1 MKASFLHFWLMILC
15 LATACHSNH
24 SSQNPPIA
32 IKGVLDL
39 RTWNFSG
46 QGPLTLDGEWEFY
59 WKKLYAPKDF
69 QQTQI
74 DTAHWVQVPKSWN
87 VYQLNKKDIT
97 GEGFATYRLRMLLNK
112 PTSDNFSIRVPL
124 TYTASR
130 MWVNGKLVYESGTVS
145 ENSST
150 TLPQYKPEIVDFIHN
165 QEQVEL
171 VIQVSNFHYSDGGL
185 RQPIEMGLESDI
197 RDSRLKAIAAE
208 FWLEGSILIMAFYHL
223 GLFLIRKRDL
233 STLWFS
239 CFCMLVAL
247 RIFITGEY
255 TVNLF
260 FEPNWWFLIRVEYL
274 TFFLGTAAF
283 TLFLYTIFETVFSK
297 QIVRVVCGVVAIFTL
312 MALFTTPLFFSSM
325 LIYFQLFTVL
335 IATYG
340 LYVIIRA
347 CVLHLEGSY
356 AFLLGYLVF
365 IATFF
370 NDLLYSHKIIHT
382 GYYIS
387 LGLFIFIFSQA
398 FLLTR
403 RFSIAFSDLEN
414 ANQMLSQAN
423 TLTKEQNENLWRLNA
438 ELDSFVYRT
447 SHDLRAPIASVMG
460 LINIAK
466 HENDLTQI
474 RYYLSLK
481 EKSLKKLDGV
491 IRDIIDYSKN
501 KSLDLETTPI
511 NFETQ
516 IAEVFANHDYMENA
530 SRIQKS
536 VECIVHDV
544 FYSDSRRIDIILNNL
559 ISNAIRY
566 FNPYQEQPFIKVKVT
581 SDAKMAQIEVS
592 DNGLGIAKEYQN
604 KIFDMF
610 FRVSNHGGGSGMGL
624 YVVKETIYKLGGEI
638 VIESEANKGT
648 IFKVTLPNL
657 KPSDNI
663 S

>member
-1 MKASFLHFWLMILC
+1 MKASFLNFWLIILC
-15 LATACHSNH
+15 LTAACRSND
-24 SSQNPPIA
+24 SFQKPPIA
-32 IKGVLDL
+32 IKGILDL
-39 RTWNFSG
+39 RTWDFAR
-46 QGPLTLDGEWEFY
+46 QGSLTLDGEWEFY
-59 WKKLYAPKDF
+59 WKKLYTPVDF
-69 QQTQI
+69 LQAHT
-74 DTAHWVQVPKSWN
+74 DSVHWVQVPKSWN
-87 VYQLNKKDIT
+87 AYQLNNKDIT
-97 GEGFATYRLRMLLNK
+97 GEGFATYRLRMVLNK
-112 PTSDNFSIRVPL
+112 PSSGNFSIRVPL

-130 MWVNGKLVYESGTVS
+130 MWVNGRLMYESGTVS
-145 ENSST
+145 EEYST
-150 TLPQYKPEIVDFIHN
+150 TLPQYKPEIIDFIPD

-185 RQPIEMGLESDI
+185 RQPIQVGLESDI
-197 RDSRLKAIAAE
+197 RDRRLKAIAAE

-239 CFCMLVAL
+239 IFCMLVAL

-255 TVNLF
+255 TINLF
-260 FEPNWWFLIRVEYL
+260 FGPNWWFLIRVEYL

-283 TLFLYTIFETVFSK
+283 TLFLYTVFEAVFSK
-297 QIVRVVCGVVAIFTL
+297 QVVRVVCGVVALFTL
-312 MALFTTPLFFSSM
+312 MVLFSSPIFFSSM
-325 LIYFQLFTVL
+325 LIHFQLFTVL
-335 IATYG
+335 IAIYG
-340 LYVIIRA
+340 FYVIIGA
-347 CVLHLEGSY
+347 CVFHLEGSY

-370 NDLLYSHKIIHT
+370 NDLLYSHKIVHT

-387 LGLFIFIFSQA
+387 LGLFVFIFSQA

-403 RFSIAFSDLEN
+403 RFSIAFAELEK
-414 ANQMLSQAN
+414 ANQKLSEAN
-423 TLTKEQNENLWRLNA
+423 ILTKEQNENLWQLNA

-466 HENDLTQI
+466 QENDLTQI

-501 KSLDLETTPI
+501 KSLDLEITPI
-511 NFETQ
+511 DFETQ
-516 IAEVFANHDYMENA
+516 VAEVFANHDYMENA
-530 SRIQKS
+530 GRIHKS
-536 VECIVHDV
+536 IESMGQDV

-566 FNPYQEQPFIKVKVT
+566 FNPYQEQPFIKIKVT
-581 SDAKMAQIEVS
+581 TDAKKAQIEVS

-638 VIESEANKGT
+638 AIESEANKGT
-648 IFKVTLPNL
+648 IFRVTLPNV
-657 KPSDNI
+657 KPPDSI